1 MAFAWNWRGSQDA
14 YDAYR
19 NAEDIAS
26 KRYWE
31 QRDYEDAMNRG
42 LAEQSA
48 MRGMRGAAMPA
59 PVYGQPDYGQAAA
72 AYQAGLANAPAAYEA
87 REQEKQDMQAQ
98 ARQDALMAEL
108 ANNEQRIAQ
117 LKLEISRVQ
126 GDAARD
132 MDELDMKLA
141 ANRARAGDIGNAI
154 SHQNRIVT
162 RQQLA
167 AANNDGRAADKDAE
181 ALVESYIDTQSAM
194 MMGDNSQRPGYQNK
208 LNYIKYQIDKN
219 PKAKQLLEKFQGGD
233 PGDGGA
239 GPERAPKTFQ
249 DFTNFVSDRRA
260 ANADNVYVKNGLTND
275 DRVAIALEFA
285 SLPKEVQDAHRA
297 EFNDILNK
305 EDTIDKVESRQKA
318 LVAKQKAA
326 LGEVKADNIR
336 VFDLADKDS
345 YTATASNG
353 LQYTVTRT
361 KGYPDGTY
369 DYIVKCGK
377 QTKTIRR

>member
-98 ARQDALMAEL
+98 ASQDALMAEL

-239 GPERAPKTFQ
+239 GTERAPKTFQ

>member
-19 NAEDIAS
+19 NAEDAAT

-31 QRDYEDAMNRG
+31 RREYEDAMNQGIANR
-42 LAEQSA
+42 
-48 MRGMRGAAMPA
+48 AAMQAGRGVATPA

-72 AYQAGLANAPAAYEA
+72 AYKAGLANAPASYEA
-87 REQEKQDMQAQ
+87 QEQEKQAMQAQ
-98 ARQDALMAEL
+98 ARQDALRAEL
-108 ANNEQRIAQ
+108 AQNERRIAQ
-117 LKLEISRVQ
+117 LRIEISKVQ
-126 GDAARD
+126 DDTARD

-141 ANRARAGDIGNAI
+141 ANRSKAGDIGNAL

-162 RQQLA
+162 RRQLA

-194 MMGDNSQRPGYQNK
+194 MMGDNSQRPGYLNK

-219 PKAKQLLEKFQGGD
+219 PKARQLLEKFQGKD
-233 PGDGGA
+233 PAVDGA
-239 GPERAPKTFQ
+239 GPESAPKTFQ

-260 ANADNVYVKNGLTND
+260 ANSDNAYVKNGLTND

-305 EDTIDKVESRQKA
+305 EDTIDKVESKQKA